1 MPAVSLRE
9 RREATETAPVNNT
22 RMGAILLHWRP
33 GRLDNLGFFMGA
45 IGVQGAG
52 QDESDVPPI
61 AADLDQV
68 LGRQADPRG

>member
-1 MPAVSLRE
+1 MTSVFSS
-9 RREATETAPVNNT
+9 
-22 RMGAILLHWRP
+22 
-33 GRLDNLGFFMGA
+33 A

-52 QDESDVPPI
+52 QDESDVLPI